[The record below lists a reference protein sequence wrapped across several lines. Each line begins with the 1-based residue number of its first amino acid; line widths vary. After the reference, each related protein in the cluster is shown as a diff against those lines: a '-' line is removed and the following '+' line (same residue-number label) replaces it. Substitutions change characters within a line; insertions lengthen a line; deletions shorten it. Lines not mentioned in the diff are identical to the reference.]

1 MRSLLMGTL
10 ILVLASL
17 TACGGGGGG
26 GSSIAPEPA
35 AVDPEPA
42 PVEPAPVEP
51 APVEPAPVEPASVTK
66 IIGVITGFGSVFIGA
81 DKVEVGSDTTVDVNG
96 DSSTG
101 DDSSLQVGMKVSIT
115 ASDSEG
121 ELTAQS
127 IKYDDDLRGP
137 ATNVRSATAD
147 PSLGS
152 FSVVQQLVVVDGNTI
167 FDNDIGDNNA
177 DGDID
182 IRDLSGGS
190 EQVVVE
196 VSGLLISEG
205 FLATRIER
213 SSSVGGLT
221 DVNNDE
227 YEVKGFVDEVASDGS
242 EFRINGATFLVV
254 DSANSAD
261 GTSAT
266 VFDDGLVADSS
277 LVGEFVEVKADQNSA
292 GDWVAVKVEREDDFE
307 DDNGD
312 GQVDDDD
319 RNGKYEIEGILS
331 AVDTSS
337 TPNTVTIGS
346 VILEVTDATSL
357 VGQRG
362 NLVKIEGTFDENG
375 VLVIGESRS
384 QVESYLRVQ
393 DRVTEVGAS
402 SLTTRLGVSV
412 TPTGNSRVKD
422 DDSDDDKGDHLTPQQ
437 FLERVQSG
445 DYVEARAFL
454 DASGEAIWTRIE
466 REDEDDMDCRI
477 QGPVQSIVGGSASD
491 FSFVIQGVTVDVSQ
505 IISEDD
511 FEGANGQVLGRQG
524 FFDQLSVD
532 DVVKATSDKQGL
544 GCELGR
550 LTAREVEYENNDG
563 LVGTSSSS
571 SDDDDDENELS
582 GLPSEVTENT
592 FVLNGRTISVVG
604 STLIDDSLVEAA
616 LGREIDS
623 DDIAFDQLP
632 GELTLVDL
640 LPTDVVIEVKVT
652 ADDVAIEIEDS

>member
-1 MRSLLMGTL
+1 MRSFLLGAL

-26 GSSIAPEPA
+26 GSSIVPEPA
-35 AVDPEPA
+35 AVEP
-42 PVEPAPVEP
+42 EP
-51 APVEPAPVEPASVTK
+51 APVEPAPVEPASVTN
-66 IIGVITGFGSVFIGA
+66 IVGVITGFGSVFIGE
-81 DKVEVGSDTTVDVNG
+81 DKVDVGSDTTVDVNG

-101 DDSSLQVGMKVSIT
+101 DDSNLRVGMKVSIT

-137 ATNVRSATAD
+137 ATNVRPATED

-182 IRDLSGGS
+182 IRDLAGGS

-213 SSSVGGLT
+213 SSSVGGLI
-221 DVNNDE
+221 DVSDDE

-319 RNGKYEIEGILS
+319 RNGKYEIEGVVS
-331 AVDTSS
+331 AVDTLSE
-337 TPNTVTIGS
+337 PNTVTIGS
-346 VILEVTDATSL
+346 VTLEVTDATSL
-357 VGQRG
+357 VGQEG

-375 VLVIGESRS
+375 VLVIGQSRS
-384 QVESYLRVQ
+384 KVESYLRVQ
-393 DRVTEVGAS
+393 DRVTDVGAS

-422 DDSDDDKGDHLTPQQ
+422 DVSDDDKGDHLTPQQ
-437 FLERVQSG
+437 FLERLQSG

-477 QGPVQSIVGGSASD
+477 QGPVQSIVGDSASD
-491 FSFVIQGVTVDVSQ
+491 FSVVIQGVTVDVSR

-511 FEGANGQVLGRQG
+511 FEGANGQILGRQG

-550 LTAREVEYENNDG
+550 LTAREVEFENDDG

-571 SDDDDDENELS
+571 SSSSDDDDDDDDDDDENELS
-582 GLPSEVTENT
+582 GLPSEVTANT

>member
-1 MRSLLMGTL
+1 MRLFLLGAL

-26 GSSIAPEPA
+26 GSSIPPEPV
-35 AVDPEPA
+35 AV
-42 PVEPAPVEP
+42 
-51 APVEPAPVEPASVTK
+51 APVEPAPVEPASVTN
-66 IIGVITGFGSVFIGA
+66 IVGVITGFGSVFVGT
-81 DKVEVGSDTTVDVNG
+81 DKVEVGSETVVDVNG
-96 DSSTG
+96 KSLTG
-101 DDSSLQVGMKVSIT
+101 DDADLQVGMKVSII
-115 ASDSEG
+115 ASDSDG
-121 ELTAQS
+121 QRTAQS
-127 IKYDDDLRGP
+127 IRYDDDLKGP
-137 ATNVRSATAD
+137 ASDVKSATAD

-152 FSVVQQLVVVDGNTI
+152 FSVVQQTVVVDGNTI
-167 FDNDIGDNNA
+167 FDNNIGDNNA

-182 IRDLSGGS
+182 IRDLVGGS
-190 EQVVVE
+190 EPVVVE

-205 FLATRIER
+205 FLATRVER
-213 SSSVGGLT
+213 SSSVGGRT
-221 DVNNDE
+221 DVSDDE

-254 DSANSAD
+254 DSAD

-307 DDNGD
+307 DGNGD
-312 GQVDDDD
+312 GQIDDVD
-319 RNGKYEIEGILS
+319 RNGNYEIEGVLS

-337 TPNTVTIGS
+337 TPNVLTVGS
-346 VILEVTDATSL
+346 VTLEVTDATSL
-357 VGQRG
+357 IGQLG
-362 NLVKIEGTFDENG
+362 NLVKLEGKFDDAG
-375 VLVIGESRS
+375 VLVIAQSRS
-384 QVESYLRVQ
+384 QVENYLRVQ
-393 DRVTEVGAS
+393 DRVADVGAS
-402 SLTTRLGVSV
+402 SFTTRLGVSV

-422 DDSDDDKGDHLTPQQ
+422 DDSDDNKGDHLTPQQ
-437 FLERVQSG
+437 FLERLQSG
-445 DYVEARAFL
+445 DYVEARAFI
-454 DASGEAIWTRIE
+454 DANGETRWTRIE

-477 QGPVQSIVGGSASD
+477 QGPVQSIEGGSALD
-491 FSFVIQGVTVDVSQ
+491 FSVVIQGVTVDVSQ
-505 IISEDD
+505 IISEGD

-532 DVVKATSDKQGL
+532 DVVKATSDKQGI

-550 LTAREVEYENNDG
+550 LTAREVEFENDDG

-571 SDDDDDENELS
+571 SGDDDDDDDENELS
-582 GLPSEVTENT
+582 GLPSEVTENS
-592 FVLNGRTISVVG
+592 FVLNGRTITVVG

-640 LPTDVVIEVKVT
+640 LPTDTVIEVKVT